1 MNTNAMRIL
10 IIEDEESIRE
20 SFQWFLEDLGHKVFV
35 FESPEDCVTREDG
48 FYRLRIPAIDAMILD
63 HHLPHLFGLDL
74 LEGLCRNT
82 EQSYP
87 DNIILMSG
95 DTTSFSRERAL
106 STGATV
112 LQKPV
117 TFGYLRQWLEQIEKR
132 Q

>member
-1 MNTNAMRIL
+1 MNNSAMRIL

-35 FESPEDCVTREDG
+35 FESPEQCVSCEDG
-48 FYRLRIPAIDAMILD
+48 YYSLRIPAIDAMILD

-74 LEGLCRNT
+74 LEGLSKNSG
-82 EQSYP
+82 QSYP
-87 DNIILMSG
+87 DNVILMSG
-95 DTTSFSRERAL
+95 DTTSFCRERAL
-106 STGATV
+106 STGAIV

-117 TFGYLRQWLEQIEKR
+117 TFGYLKQWLEQIAKR